1 MMKLKKTIYYVL
13 CLMMGMSTLTGCIE
27 KYEADIPT
35 DETGL
40 LVVEG
45 TITPGENKFILQRTT
60 ALDSYFT
67 YYMEGNASVVVRGTD
82 GSAYETEDDNGTYT
96 CYIDELKPDV
106 QYYLHIEASGE
117 VYESD
122 PQTPLPTEKI
132 AEVRGDQSTPRSNI
146 DILVTPAEPFDNSKI
161 NYYTWTYEETWE
173 VHPDYNTFVYY
184 DVNNMCCVKTNHLLY
199 PERGW
204 KDAPSSSIMVG
215 SSTNYDAQHIQQLK
229 IYDIGNDSEKMYY
242 RYSGLVHQRAI
253 SKAEYEYEL
262 ARRQAGSEMGGL
274 FTPQPSAL
282 PTNIHCLTSKKHVIG
297 FVGCALNTSE
307 YRFFLE
313 PQNYSIYR
321 PAEKDMR
328 RWVENPSPDD
338 CIELVKNGLHLCEW
352 DDTYM
357 SPEGKPILQTAWAY
371 EYQLD
376 VRYRGAYIEEP
387 DFWHLTENVS
397 Y

>member
-45 TITPGENKFILQRTT
+45 TITPGKNTFRLQRTT
-60 ALDSYFT
+60 ALDSY
-67 YYMEGNASVVVRGTD
+67 YSYLVVDDAWVVVRGTD
-82 GSAYETEDDNGTYT
+82 GSEYQTEGDYGTFT
-96 CYIDELKPDV
+96 CTIDELNPNV
-106 QYYLHIEASGE
+106 QYYLHIETDGE

-122 PQTPLPTEKI
+122 PQTPLRTEKI
-132 AEVRGDQSTPRSNI
+132 AEVRGDQSTPRSDI

-173 VHPDYNTFVYY
+173 VHPEYNTFVYY
-184 DVNNMCCVKTNHLLY
+184 DVENMQCVKNNHLLY

-204 KDAPSSSIMVG
+204 KDEASSTIMVG

-229 IYDIGNDSEKMYY
+229 IYDISRESEKMYV

-313 PQNYSIYR
+313 PKDYSIYH
-321 PAEKDMR
+321 PIDKDKR
-328 RWVENPSPDD
+328 RWVEAPSADE
-338 CIELVKNGLHLCEW
+338 CVELVKSGLHLCEW

-357 SPEGKPILQTAWAY
+357 SPEGVPILQTAWAY
-371 EYQLD
+371 EYLLD
-376 VRYRGAYIEEP
+376 VRLRGAYIEEP

>member
-45 TITPGENKFILQRTT
+45 TITPGKNTFRLQRTT
-60 ALDSYFT
+60 ALDSY
-67 YYMEGNASVVVRGTD
+67 YSYLVVDDAWVVVRGTD
-82 GSAYETEDDNGTYT
+82 GSEYQTEGDYGTFT
-96 CYIDELKPDV
+96 CTIDELNPNV
-106 QYYLHIEASGE
+106 QYYLHIETDGE

-132 AEVRGDQSTPRSNI
+132 AEVRGDQSTPRSDI

-173 VHPDYNTFVYY
+173 VHPEYNTFVYY
-184 DVNNMCCVKTNHLLY
+184 DVENMQCVKNNHLLY

-204 KDAPSSSIMVG
+204 KDEASSTIMVG

-229 IYDIGNDSEKMYY
+229 IYDISRESEKMYV

-313 PQNYSIYR
+313 PKDYSIYH
-321 PAEKDMR
+321 PIDKDKR
-328 RWVENPSPDD
+328 RWVEAPSADE
-338 CIELVKNGLHLCEW
+338 CVELVKSGLHLCEW

-357 SPEGKPILQTAWAY
+357 SPEGVPILQTAWAY
-371 EYQLD
+371 EYLLD
-376 VRYRGAYIEEP
+376 VRLRGAYIEEP